1 MISRRRTTVQKGSWR
16 WAAHIAEVA
25 AWGTAALILLVLSV
39 ADVPDRIYR
48 PGVLLVS
55 GLGVWLFVFFRILL
69 GRLGPKPWVAWSGIT
84 VDLAFSTA
92 LFALLRGEVSS
103 SQFIFVP
110 LIMATGLLGNLP
122 QALAATGL
130 AIAAYLGVAI
140 ADPSGARV
148 IEGAVTVGMFLL
160 SGSIAGLLA
169 RELRTHYRG
178 ELAEQRTVITTRHRL
193 EAVLDA
199 VDEAIV
205 YRDRVGV
212 ARLINSRASDLFD
225 IEPAAFIGMP
235 VVELQRAIAR
245 RSEDPE
251 GFMEEFQSLREEPTR
266 ELRLDLE
273 QIIPSRRSLRVYS
286 GPTYSDEGELTGRI
300 DVYTDVT
307 ETVRRTEEIAR
318 LYDEARRTAE
328 SYQRSL
334 LPDAPP
340 SLPRVSIVAHYVPAA
355 GRRAVCGDFYDFVPL
370 PDGRVG
376 LVLGDVCGIGP
387 KAANDAALTR
397 YTLRSLAAE
406 ESDSARLL
414 DQMNKHVF
422 RQSTNERFVR
432 LLLAVLDP
440 ERATLS
446 YANAGHVPPV
456 LYRART
462 GMVEFLE
469 EGGLVLGVEA
479 DAGYKAGELE
489 LEPGDMLVFYTDGLT
504 EAPRNGR
511 PFGQGKFSDI
521 VTDYG
526 VGTPGELVQ
535 ALRRS
540 VEAWAPELRDDLAIV
555 ICQIAPDR
563 TLGEP
568 ARELVLPSEPE
579 RVPEVRAFVASF
591 LADVR
596 APVEISSEI
605 LLAVGEAAA
614 NATKH
619 GRNPEGRSEMRV
631 YCALEGPSV
640 SITIADDGP
649 GFDPARIESAVLPDR
664 FASGG
669 RGLFLMRSLMDEV
682 EVERG
687 EQGTKVTM
695 FRRVFGLPAA

>member
-1 MISRRRTTVQKGSWR
+1 MISRRRTVRKGSWR
-16 WAAHIAEVA
+16 WAAQIAEFA
-25 AWGTAALILLVLSV
+25 AWGTAVLILLVLSV
-39 ADVPDRIYR
+39 ADVPDRVYR
-48 PGVLLVS
+48 PGILLVA
-55 GLGVWLFVFFRILL
+55 GLGAWLFVFFRILL
-69 GRLGPKPWVAWSGIT
+69 VRVGPTTWVAWSGIII
-84 VDLAFSTA
+84 DLAFSTGV
-92 LFALLRGEVSS
+92 FSLLRGEVASA
-103 SQFIFVP
+103 QFIFVP
-110 LIMATGLLGNLP
+110 LIMATGLLGNLR
-122 QALAATGL
+122 QALAATSL
-130 AIAAYLGVAI
+130 AIAAFLGVALV
-140 ADPSGARV
+140 DEGGLTV
-148 IEGAVTVGMFLL
+148 IGGAVTVGMFLL

-178 ELAEQRTVITTRHRL
+178 ELAEQRVATTTRHRL
-193 EAVLDA
+193 EAVLDS

-205 YRDRVGV
+205 YRDSFGV
-212 ARLINSRASDLFD
+212 ARLINSRSADLFE
-225 IEPAAFIGMP
+225 IEPAAFTGMP
-235 VVELQRAIAR
+235 VVELLRAVAR
-245 RSEDPE
+245 RTEDPE
-251 GFMEEFQSLREEPTR
+251 GFMETFQSLRDEPAR
-266 ELRLDLE
+266 ELRMEID
-273 QIIPSRRSLRVYS
+273 QIIPARRRLKVYS
-286 GPTYSDEGELTGRI
+286 GPTFADNGDPTGRI

-307 ETVRRTEEIAR
+307 ETVRRAEEIAR

-334 LPDAPP
+334 LPDSPP
-340 SLPRVSIVAHYVPAA
+340 TLPRVSIVAHYVPAA

-370 PDGRVG
+370 PDGRMG

-406 ESDSARLL
+406 ESDAARLL
-414 DQMNKHVF
+414 DQMNRHVY
-422 RQSTNERFVR
+422 RQATNERFVR

-462 GMVEFLE
+462 GSVEWLG

-479 DAGYKAGELE
+479 ETGYKAGELD

-535 ALRRS
+535 ALRRA

-555 ICQIAPDR
+555 ICQVAPDR

-568 ARELVLPSEPE
+568 ARELVLPNEPE
-579 RVPEVRAFVASF
+579 RVPEVRAFVSSF

-596 APVEISSEI
+596 ASVEISSEI

-614 NATKH
+614 NATRH

-649 GFDPARIESAVLPDR
+649 GFDPARIESAQLPDR

-669 RGLFLMRSLMDEV
+669 RGLFLMRAFMDEV
-682 EVERG
+682 EVDPAER
-687 EQGTKVTM
+687 GTKVTM
-695 FRRVFGLPAA
+695 FRRVFGTPQV